1 MILGIAPGNIAVII
15 SLEPVGCVAED
26 GGVVR
31 VRVSTQI
38 VITDTVL
45 SLVIITPVKLGSF
58 KAGVSN
64 FI

>member
-15 SLEPVGCVAED
+15 SLEPVGSVAED
-26 GGVVR
+26 GGVVW

-45 SLVIITPVKLGSF
+45 SLVIIAPVKLGSF